1 MQFDY
6 SIHYFRAFAII
17 NIVIGHF
24 YFPANVQ
31 TYYPWDRL
39 FQGIFYCDSYYF
51 FFISGYLF
59 FYLQSMKNNSVLDFY
74 RKKIQ
79 NLFLPFL
86 IISLFF
92 LFLADLIFC
101 LMKYQLNGVHLPKG
115 EYFFTKVIFFL
126 LEGKIS
132 GPFWYIPFVM
142 LIFLVSPLF
151 LIMFRDAQKKFTILI
166 IISLFLPFFYSR
178 GELRGY
184 PFFTPMFLAGMAYAK
199 YKEVIFPVICRKIF
213 MSAMIVLIICITS
226 FIEYA
231 LLTNLTFEFIH
242 IDSLFYLQKL
252 FVICFSLPI
261 FDKLANSRI
270 GVLDSIA
277 KLSFSIYFLHDF
289 FLAQTNYVIGF
300 FHGYPPLLL
309 LTVALFLNLLM
320 GIVTYCICFLLKQA
334 LGKYSKNIIGS

>member
-1 MQFDY
+1 MYFDN

-17 NIVIGHF
+17 NIVLGHF

-31 TYYPWDRL
+31 TCYPCGRI

-51 FFISGYLF
+51 FFISGYLL
-59 FYLQSMKNNSVLDFY
+59 FYLQSVKNNSVFDFY
-74 RKKIQ
+74 KKKIQ

-86 IISLFF
+86 IISLFS
-92 LFLADLIFC
+92 LFLADFIFC
-101 LMKYQLNGVHLPKG
+101 LTKYQLNGIHMPKG
-115 EYFFTKVIFFL
+115 EYFFTKVILFL
-126 LEGKIS
+126 LEGNIS

-151 LIMFRDAQKKFTILI
+151 LIMFRDAQKKFTLLI

-199 YKEVIFPVICRKIF
+199 YKEVIFPVICRKFF
-213 MSAMIVLIICITS
+213 MRTMIVLIICTTAV
-226 FIEYA
+226 IEYA

-289 FLAQTNYVIGF
+289 FLAQTNCVIVF

-309 LTVALFLNLLM
+309 LAVALFLNLLM
-320 GIVTYCICFLLKQA
+320 GIVTYCVCFLLKQGF
-334 LGKYSKNIIGS
+334 GKYSRSIIGS